1 MGAAPSCLFISST
14 QLKSVIKGLYGSCI
28 LTRLAPRWLMWVLLI
43 CPGPVHHLSR
53 DNVTLY
59 DLVSSCVSSLSAA
72 GAVVLPLSRDAR
84 FLSPLSSLL
93 SPVVPEA
100 AICIDYLMSTYLIGH
115 TCHVTQLMMLSG
127 GSHNGLSVTCTPIS
141 PALLSR
147 CSGRAYHLDAA

>member
-1 MGAAPSCLFISST
+1 MSQLISGRKPDRRWHGALASKQRRSAYAQSALRQLGERGELGAAPSCLFISST

-28 LTRLAPRWLMWVLLI
+28 LTRPAPRWLMWVLLI
-43 CPGPVHHLSR
+43 CPGPVYHLSR

-84 FLSPLSSLL
+84 FFSPLSPLL

-100 AICIDYLMSTYLIGH
+100 AIY
-115 TCHVTQLMMLSG
+115 V
-127 GSHNGLSVTCTPIS
+127 
-141 PALLSR
+141 
-147 CSGRAYHLDAA
+147 